1 MKKNMSTRM
10 CTDMRLPRILGG
22 AALAL
27 ALALAGCSS
36 GSKAPANTAFD
47 FGPLGAPL
55 SAPAAQAPMAAIVVM
70 DATGSPA
77 FENERMVYRLN
88 YNDPLQ
94 ARTYAYARWA
104 ANPLLLVTQ
113 RVKSRLAQAGIKVLS
128 ATDSNTNVPILRLEI
143 DDFSH
148 AFASTTQ
155 SEGVVVLRASVF
167 NSHALLDQKT
177 FSRATAA
184 PSADAP
190 GGARALAAS
199 TDGAAADITAW
210 LAGIDT
216 RKR

>member
-1 MKKNMSTRM
+1 
-10 CTDMRLPRILGG
+10 MRTLLTMTIPRILAVALVL
-22 AALAL
+22 AA
-27 ALALAGCSS
+27 AGCTS
-36 GSKAPANTAFD
+36 GSKAPTNTAFD
-47 FGPLGAPL
+47 FGPLGAPA
-55 SAPAAQAPMAAIVVM
+55 SQVAQAPLAAIVVM

-88 YNDPLQ
+88 YDDPLQ

-128 ATDSNTNVPILRLEI
+128 ATDSNTNVPVLRIEI

-148 AFASTTQ
+148 SFASAAQ

-167 NSHALLDQKT
+167 NSHTLLDQKT
-177 FSRATAA
+177 FSRATSA

-199 TDGAAADITAW
+199 TDAATADITAW

>member
-1 MKKNMSTRM
+1 
-10 CTDMRLPRILGG
+10 MRINLTMTMPRILGA
-22 AALAL
+22 AALVL
-27 ALALAGCSS
+27 SIAGCSS
-36 GSKAPANTAFD
+36 ASKAPANTAFD
-47 FGPLGAPL
+47 FGPLGPLGAP
-55 SAPAAQAPMAAIVVM
+55 ATQAAQAPRPALPAIVVM

-88 YNDPLQ
+88 YDDPLQ

-128 ATDSNTNVPILRLEI
+128 ASDSNTNVPILRIEV

-148 AFASTTQ
+148 SFASVAQ

-167 NSHALLDQKT
+167 NSHTLLDQKT
-177 FSRATAA
+177 FSRATSA

-199 TDGAAADITAW
+199 TDAATADITAW

>member
-1 MKKNMSTRM
+1 MRIILNMTM
-10 CTDMRLPRILGG
+10 PRILGA
-22 AALAL
+22 AALVL
-27 ALALAGCSS
+27 TIAGCAS

-55 SAPAAQAPMAAIVVM
+55 SVPPMQVAQAPIAAIVVM

-88 YNDPLQ
+88 YDDPLQ

-128 ATDSNTNVPILRLEI
+128 TTDSNTNVPILRIEI

-148 AFASTTQ
+148 TFASTTQ

-167 NSHALLDQKT
+167 NSHTLLDQKT
-177 FSRATAA
+177 FRHATAA
-184 PSADAP
+184 PTHDAP

-199 TDGAAADITAW
+199 TDAVTADITAW

>member
-1 MKKNMSTRM
+1 MT
-10 CTDMRLPRILGG
+10 LPRILGA
-22 AALAL
+22 AALVL
-27 ALALAGCSS
+27 TIAGCAS

-47 FGPLGAPL
+47 FGPLAPLGAP
-55 SAPAAQAPMAAIVVM
+55 APQATQAPLPAIVVM

-88 YNDPLQ
+88 YADPLQ
-94 ARTYAYARWA
+94 ARTYANSRWA

-113 RVKSRLAQAGIKVLS
+113 RVKSRLAQAGVKVLS
-128 ATDSNTNVPILRLEI
+128 ATDSNTNVPVLRLEI

-148 AFASTTQ
+148 TFASTTQ

-167 NSHALLDQKT
+167 NGHALLDQKT

-184 PSADAP
+184 PSADAA

-199 TDGAAADITAW
+199 TDGAAADIGAW

>member
-1 MKKNMSTRM
+1 
-10 CTDMRLPRILGG
+10 MRLILNTTLPRILGA
-22 AALAL
+22 AALVITI
-27 ALALAGCSS
+27 AGCAS

-47 FGPLGAPL
+47 FGPLGAPVTT
-55 SAPAAQAPMAAIVVM
+55 AAQAPRPQLPAIVVM

-77 FENERMVYRLN
+77 FESERMVYRLN
-88 YNDPLQ
+88 YADPLQ
-94 ARTYAYARWA
+94 ARTYAQARWA

-128 ATDSNTNVPILRLEI
+128 ATDSNTNVPILRLEV

-155 SEGVVVLRASVF
+155 SEGQLVLRASVF
-167 NSHALLDQKT
+167 NSHTLLDQKT
-177 FSRATAA
+177 FSRATPA
-184 PSADAP
+184 PTADAP

-216 RKR
+216 RKQ

>member
-1 MKKNMSTRM
+1 
-10 CTDMRLPRILGG
+10 
-22 AALAL
+22 
-27 ALALAGCSS
+27 S
-36 GSKAPANTAFD
+36 GSKAPTNTQFD
-47 FGPLGAPL
+47 FGPLSPLGAP
-55 SAPAAQAPMAAIVVM
+55 APQAERSPIPAIVVM

-88 YNDPLQ
+88 YDDPLQ

-113 RVKSRLAQAGIKVLS
+113 RLKSRLAQAGIKVLS
-128 ATDSNTNVPILRLEI
+128 ATDSNTNVPVLRLEI

-148 AFASTTQ
+148 TFASAAR

-167 NSHALLDQKT
+167 NSHTLLDQKT
-177 FSRATAA
+177 FSRTTPA

>member
-1 MKKNMSTRM
+1 MRIILNST
-10 CTDMRLPRILGG
+10 LPCILGA
-22 AALAL
+22 AALVL
-27 ALALAGCSS
+27 TVAGCASA
-36 GSKAPANTAFD
+36 GKAPANTAFD

-55 SAPAAQAPMAAIVVM
+55 SAPPMQVAQAPLAAIVVM

-88 YNDPLQ
+88 YDDPLQ

-128 ATDSNTNVPILRLEI
+128 ATDSNTNVPILRIEV

-148 AFASTTQ
+148 TFASTTQ

-167 NSHALLDQKT
+167 NSHTLLDQKT

-184 PSADAP
+184 PTADAP

-199 TDGAAADITAW
+199 TDAATADITAW

>member
-1 MKKNMSTRM
+1 MNT
-10 CTDMRLPRILGG
+10 TLPRILG
-22 AALAL
+22 AAAFVITV
-27 ALALAGCSS
+27 AGCAS
-36 GSKAPANTAFD
+36 GNKAPANTAFD
-47 FGPLGAPL
+47 FGPLGAPV
-55 SAPAAQAPMAAIVVM
+55 SAPLGAPSTQAAQAPMAAIVVM

-88 YNDPLQ
+88 YDDPLQ

-113 RVKSRLAQAGIKVLS
+113 RLKSRLAQAGIKVLS
-128 ATDSNTNVPILRLEI
+128 ATDSNTNVPVLRLEI

-148 AFASTTQ
+148 AFASAAQ

-167 NSHALLDQKT
+167 NSHTLLDQKT
-177 FSRATAA
+177 FSRATPA